1 MSPSVFDMQ
10 SGERDRSLWI
20 ATAAF
25 ALVCLLLYLPAMDRW
40 VVGDDMRNHVWAT
53 THGFNITLNEDRFFR
68 PLENLVNAA
77 NTWLLGPDRN
87 ALNFFVAL
95 FGLVASAHFV
105 MRLARRVYPESR
117 TYPFLAGGYFA
128 LNSLAVGSVI
138 QMDTIS
144 QQYAT
149 VFTLAACTWMM
160 NEPPSRSRTHLVVTT
175 LLLLLALSSKESA
188 LAVVAVLPL
197 VMVLLQRPNRP
208 FPLMSRTEIV
218 GRLGITLLAFGIY
231 IAARI
236 AIGTKG
242 WGDHGSLNAAIV
254 GDPLHWIKQSIVMLA
269 PLFYIG
275 STLDLFPWA
284 SPLRIGLSV
293 ALTSILM
300 LCAGLGIRTL
310 WSDSRA
316 GRIIDRPSL
325 RAPLGLL
332 LLMGATLFPAVVTDH
347 VSETWTYGPLPFASL
362 LFWLLISRGWG
373 ALRAKHPAPVWRALA
388 VGYLC
393 IAAGWMAFG
402 LREKVDLAV
411 AISNT
416 SARMFREASEI
427 MGASPARSFTF
438 CVSDD
443 INANGETLPGRVGGS
458 EVGSDLYRM
467 QARVSHYNIFYD
479 GPSEVL
485 SYLLH
490 YLRTLHSDREIR
502 VKETSDCIRL
512 SPFETSGAG
521 TGPDAVNLKR

>member
-1 MSPSVFDMQ
+1 MQ
-10 SGERDRSLWI
+10 SGEKDRSLWL
-20 ATAAF
+20 ATGAF

-40 VVGDDMRNHVWAT
+40 VVGDDMRNHIWAT

-68 PLENLVNAA
+68 PLENLVNAT

-105 MRLARRVYPESR
+105 MRLARRIYPESK

-128 LNSLAVGSVI
+128 LNSLAVSSVI
-138 QMDTIS
+138 QIDTIA

-149 VFTLAACTWMM
+149 VFTLAACAWMM
-160 NEPPSRSRTHLVVTT
+160 NEPPSRRRSHPVVTT
-175 LLLLLALSSKESA
+175 LLLLLALCSKESA
-188 LAVVAVLPL
+188 LAVVAVLPF

-231 IAARI
+231 LAARA
-236 AIGTKG
+236 AIGTRG
-242 WGDHGSLNAAIV
+242 WGGGGSLNAAIV
-254 GDPLHWIKQSIVMLA
+254 LDPLHWSKQSIVMLA
-269 PLFYIG
+269 PLFYVG

-284 SPLRIGLSV
+284 SSLRIGLSV

-310 WSDSRA
+310 WSDLRA
-316 GRIIDRPSL
+316 GRIIDQPSL
-325 RAPLGLL
+325 RLPLGLF
-332 LLMGATLFPAVVTDH
+332 LLMGATLFPAAVIGH
-347 VSETWTYGPLPFASL
+347 VSEYWTYGPLPFASL
-362 LFWLLISRGWG
+362 LLWLLISRGWG
-373 ALRAKHPAPVWRALA
+373 AFRARHPAPVWRAIA

-402 LREKVDLAV
+402 IREKVDLAV
-411 AISNT
+411 AISHT
-416 SARMFREASEI
+416 SESMFREASEI
-427 MGASPARSFTF
+427 IAESPSRSFTF

-443 INANGETLPGRVGGS
+443 INANGKIVPGRVSGT
-458 EVGSDLYRM
+458 EVGLDLYRM
-467 QARVSHYNIFYD
+467 QARVAHYHIFYD

-485 SYLLH
+485 RYLSH

-512 SPFETSGAG
+512 TPFEATGAG
-521 TGPDAVNLKR
+521 TGPDAVNLQR